1 MNRKRIFRLSMMSLV
16 VAGLGYITPAQS
28 REPASDDFLSVIA
41 DVDVPPSAAPVENKR
56 AVPPAAAPMAVS
68 QDKTLQLLRNENEKL
83 KASLARQNNTLR
95 KKNELSVRD
104 QTALRQA
111 LSALERQL
119 KQQTTIRVAAEQKV
133 ADLQRAALQ
142 APVPAQPAAST
153 LLAEREKAQREL
165 KKAQSE
171 SDDLHKQMTALASMR
186 DDLKKQLEQANAR
199 QQQLVTSGEAALAQ
213 VKSLQQESAALKAVA
228 QQGKPMQAE
237 VTELRRQRDG
247 LQQKLTQSQQA
258 LSALQENSQTARG
271 SAKQQVNAL
280 QQQINEL
287 SSTRESL
294 QKELVQIDGNLN
306 KSLATEA
313 AALAQVK
320 SLQQENAALK
330 TATQTQQQEAQ
341 KQTATQVEKSG
352 QAEALLKTLTAER
365 DDLRKQLTELTGQHT
380 ALVESQR
387 QEKANQP
394 ASAVPELKTERQ
406 KQAYAS
412 GAILAGNFQRTLM
425 LHRDLGADLSA
436 ALLIAGLSDGVNSK
450 IRLDSTTLQDS
461 YRALITELAKREKE
475 KYSEGVKQL
484 EKLAS
489 GKALIKR
496 NGTLFFVQTRK
507 GNGKV
512 ASGETVRFDMTESV
526 VKGKTLN
533 NEKGVSVTVDN
544 KLPYV
549 IEQALTLAG
558 RGGEII
564 VYCMASDVYPPDQ
577 LPEGVFPYTL
587 IKYQFN
593 QKAKSAK

>member
-68 QDKTLQLLRNENEKL
+68 QDKTMQLLRNENEKL
-83 KASLARQNNTLR
+83 KASLARQNNILR
-95 KKNELSVRD
+95 KKNELSVRE

-133 ADLQRAALQ
+133 ADLQRAALH

-171 SDDLHKQMTALASMR
+171 SDDLHKQITALASSR

-199 QQQLVTSGEAALAQ
+199 QQQLVASGEAALAQ
-213 VKSLQQESAALKAVA
+213 VKSLQQESAALKTVA

-237 VTELRRQRDG
+237 VTELRRQRDS

-258 LSALQENSQTARG
+258 LSALQENSQTAQG
-271 SAKQQVNAL
+271 SAKQQINAL

-287 SSTRESL
+287 NSTRESL

-306 KSLATEA
+306 KSLATEVG
-313 AALAQVK
+313 ALAQVK

-330 TATQTQQQEAQ
+330 TATQ
-341 KQTATQVEKSG
+341 VEKSG
-352 QAEALLKTLTAER
+352 QTEALLKTLTAER

-425 LHRDLGADLSA
+425 LHRDLWADLSA

-450 IRLDSTTLQDS
+450 VRLDSTTLQDS

-507 GNGKV
+507 GNGRV

>member
-199 QQQLVTSGEAALAQ
+199 QQQLVASGEAALAQ
-213 VKSLQQESAALKAVA
+213 VKSLQQESVALKAVA

-237 VTELRRQRDG
+237 VTELRRQRNG
-247 LQQKLTQSQQA
+247 
-258 LSALQENSQTARG
+258 
-271 SAKQQVNAL
+271 L

-394 ASAVPELKTERQ
+394 ASAMPELKTERQ

-450 IRLDSTTLQDS
+450 VRLDSTTLQDS